1 MAKGRAGRTSRSG
14 RAVAAKGAARAGR
27 RARRSSLDRH
37 ETRLAE
43 IITRHVDGLVSAVR
57 QEVRKS
63 VADEVRGFLTG
74 GGGAAL
80 MAAGRGR
87 RAGAGVRKRVVPC
100 IAPGCPNPSKGPRF
114 HYLCEK
120 HKDAPKKDYEAWR
133 KAKQEKQAA

>member
-1 MAKGRAGRTSRSG
+1 MPKRRRNGGS
-14 RAVAAKGAARAGR
+14 AAKRASAGGATRRGR
-27 RARRSSLDRH
+27 RGSLARR

-43 IITRHVDGLVSAVR
+43 IITRHVDDLVSAVR
-57 QEVRKS
+57 QEVRRS

-74 GGGAAL
+74 NGAAAL
-80 MAAGRGR
+80 GGRGR
-87 RAGAGVRKRVVPC
+87 RGAGVRRRVVGC

-133 KAKQEKQAA
+133 KARQEKQAA